1 MNRTQVNTN
10 INEDEDIYEE
20 VDIKTATVYNEPF
33 PRQAFQIHDNTN
45 NDNRIK
51 KKFKLSYF
59 FGFITLCFSFFCVF
73 YFYLN
78 DEQNFN
84 KNLSLSNISS
94 SNISTVIINDYVNPT
109 PIMSLSNS
117 ISISQLP
124 SITSSI
130 SPLILPSISQSISSS
145 ISQSISPSIS
155 LSISLT
161 NSISNSPSLSVQ
173 YDYYV
178 DNRYECIVYSSY
190 WCDNSCKHSPP
201 VCPNCCIRKI
211 N

>member
-10 INEDEDIYEE
+10 INESEDIYEE

-78 DEQNFN
+78 DEQNSN
-84 KNLSLSNISS
+84 KNFSLSNISI

-109 PIMSLSNS
+109 PIISLSNS

-124 SITSSI
+124 SISSLSPSI
-130 SPLILPSISQSISSS
+130 SSSLSSSMSPSISQSISSS
-145 ISQSISPSIS
+145 TSYSE
-155 LSISLT
+155 SLT
-161 NSISNSPSLSVQ
+161 NSISNSLSLSVQ

>member
-78 DEQNFN
+78 DEQNSN

-94 SNISTVIINDYVNPT
+94 SNISTVVINDYVNPT
-109 PIMSLSNS
+109 PIMPLSKS
-117 ISISQLP
+117 I

-130 SPLILPSISQSISSS
+130 SPSISSSITSSISPSILPSISQ
-145 ISQSISPSIS
+145 SIS

-161 NSISNSPSLSVQ
+161 NSISSSPSLSVQ

-201 VCPNCCIRKI
+201 ICPNCCIRKI